1 MSGYAI
7 LGRHRSRLDV
17 SAAPQGYPIPA
28 PAIGSRDA
36 RARPTSVEF
45 CALPLTIGLTVD
57 DAVELAFSAQER
69 DLPLLT
75 TFMNPHS
82 FYVAKHDMNYAAN
95 LAEFSFI
102 FPDGV
107 GIVWGLRLLA
117 GISTERISFDT
128 TSLALPVLRRAS
140 REHRSVMLIG
150 GRPGVA
156 ARAGRRLVEAVEG
169 LRISSAMSG
178 YCSYAEHEATVC
190 STKPDIIICGM
201 GAPRQ
206 EELLVRLRRAGL
218 WKGLAYTCGGYFDQ
232 LQGRLD
238 YYPSVINKLNL
249 RWLYRMAKEPR
260 RLCRRYAVEY
270 QEYGVALLRDAWSK
284 RRGAA

>member
-1 MSGYAI
+1 MSDYAI
-7 LGRHRSRLDV
+7 SGRYRRRLDV
-17 SAAPQGYPIPA
+17 STAPQEYPIPA
-28 PAIGSRDA
+28 PAIDSHDA
-36 RARPTSVEF
+36 RARTTSVEF

-57 DAVELAFSAQER
+57 NAVELAFSAREEN
-69 DLPLLT
+69 LPLLT
-75 TFMNPHS
+75 TFINPHS
-82 FYVAKHDMNYAAN
+82 FHVAKHDMNYAAN
-95 LAEFSFI
+95 LAEFSFV

-128 TSLALPVLRRAS
+128 TSLALPVLQRAS

-156 ARAGRRLVEAVEG
+156 ARAGTRLVEAIEG

-206 EELLVRLRRAGL
+206 EELLLRLRRTGR
-218 WKGLAYTCGGYFDQ
+218 WKGLGYTCGGYFDQ
-232 LQGRLD
+232 LQKHLD
-238 YYPSVINKLNL
+238 YYPPIIDKLDL
-249 RWLYRMAKEPR
+249 RWLYRIAKEPR
-260 RLCRRYAVEY
+260 RLCHRYAVEY
-270 QEYGVALLRDAWSK
+270 QEYGVALLRDAWGK